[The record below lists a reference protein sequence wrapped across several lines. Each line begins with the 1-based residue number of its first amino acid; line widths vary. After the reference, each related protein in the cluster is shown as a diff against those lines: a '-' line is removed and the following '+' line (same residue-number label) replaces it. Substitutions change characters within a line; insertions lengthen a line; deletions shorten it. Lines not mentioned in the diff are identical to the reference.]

1 MSDIEIKE
9 KILDFLK
16 KYYPKDFSIKEVAI
30 GTGYHRNTVSTYLK
44 VLEAGEE
51 VYITRNF
58 GKINL
63 YSYFRKNLTK
73 IDKNL

>member
-9 KILDFLK
+9 SILDFLK
-16 KYYPKDFSIKEVAI
+16 KHYPKDFTIKEVAKE
-30 GTGYHRNTVSTYLK
+30 TGYHRNTVSTYLK

-51 VYITRNF
+51 VYIPRNF

-63 YSYFRKNLTK
+63 YSYFKEN
-73 IDKNL
+73 NNS